1 MGIPCRDKLLRDPSK
16 KPYLSPI
23 ARQLPV
29 NQNGVCRREKVAK
42 KTKNIDP
49 GNDSVS
55 PKVGAKPPQYT
66 PLELAKR
73 FLAFF
78 LGVKFSIRVKIL
90 FSLCIVILIMG
101 TANVFVVIQMLNYSR
116 QYDAIITNITTAN
129 SISGSIK
136 PDIDNEMWNIVA
148 GKTLFSQGKQYTII
162 NNVNS
167 KVQWMI
173 ANTDS
178 HEAKVKL
185 GVILRTMQTLSQDVD
200 KMGAQIARSSTQA
213 DNQAVLEDIRFVTGV
228 VDNVVQDYVLFEVNR
243 TNGQYQQM
251 RAGFVVWEIFAITL
265 TFGAIVFSIL
275 AAWGL
280 SRSIYTPIKK
290 LHDVTKTITQTDLQA
305 LVTSDNVDE
314 ITELG
319 MSFNIMIGKIRE
331 LLDSKMKE
339 QEILKKAEMR
349 ALQSQINPHFLYNTL
364 DTIIWMAEAK
374 KTDQI
379 VEVVS
384 ALSNFFRISLS
395 KGQDWITITEEI
407 ERVRSYL
414 IIQKIRYRDIMDYK
428 IEVDESVSGN
438 TVLKLILQPLVE
450 NAIYHGIKN
459 KREGGTITVRA
470 RPNNAN
476 EVLLEVED
484 NGIGFAPDRL
494 AQIQAEL
501 ADNSDEIKQESGF
514 GLGNV
519 NHRLKLYYGMQYG
532 LLVKSKYQSGTCV
545 TFAIPARTA
554 DVNKNERAVIDI
566 APAA

>member
-1 MGIPCRDKLLRDPSK
+1 MTNKTISIDSENFKTRKKAKADSRQNSPLKLVK
-16 KPYLSPI
+16 K
-23 ARQLPV
+23 V
-29 NQNGVCRREKVAK
+29 MV
-42 KTKNIDP
+42 
-49 GNDSVS
+49 
-55 PKVGAKPPQYT
+55 
-66 PLELAKR
+66 
-73 FLAFF
+73 FF
-78 LGVKFSIRVKIL
+78 QGLNFSIRVKIL
-90 FSLCIVILIMG
+90 LSLCIVILMMG
-101 TANVFVVIQMLNYSR
+101 TANALVVIQMLNYSR

-148 GKTLFSQGKQYTII
+148 GKTLFSEGKQYQII
-162 NNVNS
+162 NSVDS

-178 HEAKVKL
+178 QVAKVKL
-185 GVILRTMQTLSQDVD
+185 GVILRTMQTLTQEVD
-200 KMGAQIARSSTQA
+200 KMGSQIAKNSTQA
-213 DNQAVLEDIRFVTGV
+213 ENQAVLEDIRFVTSV

-251 RAGFVVWEIFAITL
+251 RSGFVVWEIFAITL

-319 MSFNIMIGKIRE
+319 LSFNIMIGKIRE
-331 LLDSKMKE
+331 LLDSKIKE

-395 KGQDWITITEEI
+395 KGQDWITIAEEI

-414 IIQKIRYRDIMDYK
+414 IIQKIRYRDIMDFK
-428 IEVDESVSGN
+428 IDVDERVAGN

-459 KREGGTITVRA
+459 KREGGTIFVRA

-484 NGIGFAPDRL
+484 NGVGFAPDRL

-519 NHRLKLYYGMQYG
+519 NHRIKLYYGMQYG
-532 LLVKSKYQSGTCV
+532 LSLKSKYQSGTCV
-545 TFAIPARTA
+545 TFVIPARIADATEDEA
-554 DVNKNERAVIDI
+554 DVIKAVPV
-566 APAA
+566 A